1 MTDLATSY
9 EHENVEEK
17 WYPFW
22 EASGYFKPSGDGKP
36 MSMVI
41 PPPNVTGALHMGH
54 ALNNTLQ
61 DIVARFYRLQGRRVL
76 WVPGTDHAGIATQ
89 NVVEKQLA
97 KEGLSRDQLGRDAF
111 VKRVWEWKEQYGNT
125 ITRQLR
131 KLGASV
137 DWSHERFTMDEGCS
151 RAVRT
156 NFVRLYE
163 DGLIY
168 RDEYI
173 INWCPRCH
181 TAISDIEVEHHDAE
195 GHLWHLRYPINNG
208 NKDDVVV
215 VATTRPETMFGD
227 TAVAV
232 NPKDPRY
239 AHLIGKDLI
248 LPFTDRTIPVIADDH
263 VDMSFGSGAVKVTP
277 AHDPNDFHIGIR
289 HQLPRIVVL
298 DSTAHM
304 NENAPQQY
312 QGLDR
317 YACRKQLI
325 TDLDKAGFL
334 EKTDKHA
341 HSVGHCYRCQ
351 TTIEPYLSKQ
361 WFVRM
366 EKLAP
371 EPIAVV
377 RDHSIEFIPQRWTKL
392 YFDWMENIRPWCISR
407 QIWWGHRIPVWYC
420 EDCGKEIASTT
431 TPTQCP
437 ACQSKNLS
445 QDEDVLDTWFSSA
458 LWPFSTLGWP
468 DKTSDLAAFYPTTIL
483 ITGYDIITFWVS
495 RMITMGLYNMKK
507 IPFKDV
513 FIHGLVRDAQ
523 GRKMSKSIGNVID
536 PLIIIKEKGADVLR
550 FTLASL
556 VTSGGQDIR
565 LMDEKITSSRN
576 FINKLWNMSRYVLMQ
591 EPATA
596 SKLDGQNKADQWILA
611 KLSNTL
617 TLVQKY
623 YQSYD
628 FSFVIESLYEFVWND
643 FCDWYLEMT
652 KLHKETSQATLVFVL
667 NAILKLLHPVTPFI
681 TEELWHKLKEHP
693 HFPAEEKDHP
703 TLMTSAWPTMPTI
716 SLDVA
721 QSLETVDLMK
731 NIIKE
736 IRNIKAEAKIPL
748 NKKGTLY
755 IIGREKELTP
765 YTPYMKLLA
774 RLDDVCFTSTA
785 PAEKHLFAIIDDVKL
800 FIPLE
805 GLIDSDKERERL
817 KKEADKL
824 SGDIERLRAKLN
836 NEGFIDKAPPAV
848 ISLEQ
853 KNLAER
859 TQQLKVIQS
868 KLADL

>member
-17 WYPFW
+17 WYPHW
-22 EASGYFKPSGDGKP
+22 EASGFFKPSGNGEP

-76 WVPGTDHAGIATQ
+76 WIPGTDHAGIATQ

-97 KEGLSRDQLGRDAF
+97 KEGLSRDQLGREAF

-151 RAVRT
+151 QAVRT

-163 DGLIY
+163 EGLIY

-181 TAISDIEVEHHDAE
+181 TAISDIEVEHQDSD
-195 GHLWHLRYPINNG
+195 GHLWHLRYPLKNG
-208 NKDDVVV
+208 KKNEFVV

-232 NPKDPRY
+232 SPKDPRY
-239 AHLIGKDLI
+239 KHLIGKELM
-248 LPFTDRTIPVIADDH
+248 LPFTDRTIPIIADDH

-277 AHDPNDFHIGIR
+277 AHDPNDFHIGLR
-289 HQLPRIVVL
+289 HQLPRIIVL

-304 NENAPQQY
+304 NENAPKKY
-312 QGLDR
+312 QSLDR
-317 YACRKQLI
+317 YDCRKQLI
-325 TDLDKAGFL
+325 ADLDRDGFL
-334 EKTDKHA
+334 EKTDPHA

-366 EKLAP
+366 EKLAT
-371 EPIAVV
+371 EPIAAV
-377 RDHSIEFIPQRWTKL
+377 RDHAIAFIPQRWTKL

-420 EDCGKEIASTT
+420 EDCGKEIASTS

-437 ACQSKNLS
+437 TCQSKS
-445 QDEDVLDTWFSSA
+445 IKQDEDVLDTWFSSA

-468 DKTSDLAAFYPTTIL
+468 DKTADLAAFYPTTIL

-495 RMITMGLYNMKK
+495 RMITMGLYNMKA

-565 LMDEKITSSRN
+565 LMDEKISASRN

-591 EPATA
+591 EPALH

-611 KLSNTL
+611 KLANTL
-617 TLVQKY
+617 TLVQKHY
-623 YQSYD
+623 RSYD
-628 FSFVIESLYEFVWND
+628 FNFAIESLYEFVWND

-667 NAILKLLHPVTPFI
+667 NAIFKMLHPVTPFI

-693 HFPAEEKDHP
+693 LFPAEEKDLP
-703 TLMTSAWPTMPTI
+703 TLMTSAWPTMPKI

-736 IRNIKAEAKIPL
+736 IRNLKAEAKVPL
-748 NKKGTLY
+748 NKKGTLF
-755 IIGREKELTP
+755 IVGREKELTP
-765 YTPYMKLLA
+765 YAPYMMFLA
-774 RLDDVCFTSTA
+774 RLDEVCFSTTA
-785 PAEKHLFAIIDDVKL
+785 PTEKHLFAIVDDVKL
-800 FIPLE
+800 YIPLE
-805 GLIDSDKERERL
+805 GLIDTDKERERL
-817 KKEADKL
+817 QKEADKL
-824 SGDIERLRAKLN
+824 SSDIERLAAKLN
-836 NEGFIDKAPPAV
+836 NVGFTAKAPPAV
-848 ISLEQ
+848 ITMEQ

-859 TQQLKVIQS
+859 SQQLKVIQS